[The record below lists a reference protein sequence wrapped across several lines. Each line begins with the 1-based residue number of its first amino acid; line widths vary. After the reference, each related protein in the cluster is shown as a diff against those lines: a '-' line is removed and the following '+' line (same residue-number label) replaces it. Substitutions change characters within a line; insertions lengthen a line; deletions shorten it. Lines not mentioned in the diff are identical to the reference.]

1 MSCPKLYGQHKKNPY
16 GRKYKVLS
24 DILTSFFKRSQF
36 CFGLNA
42 FVVVETYVFTYEEA
56 SLLIG
61 AEFYAVD
68 ALGFE
73 NGEEIFRHCIVIR
86 IAPT

>member
-1 MSCPKLYGQHKKNPY
+1 MVESFKI
-16 GRKYKVLS
+16 LS
-24 DILTSFFKRSQF
+24 NILTSFFKRSQF
-36 CFGLNA
+36 CFGLNT

-61 AEFYAVD
+61 FQLRTMD

-73 NGEEIFRHCIVIR
+73 NREEIFRHSIVIR
-86 IAPT
+86 ITLT